1 MSKYLCKTVE
11 TYRVDTEEEANF
23 LIEDNK
29 NQTTFELIKY
39 SSEYKTR
46 KSKGEIIDEYF
57 KITLEKSFCDIKEP
71 DRRIKA
77 IYQVD
82 DTYGTTFD

>member
-82 DTYGTTFD
+82 DAYGPTFD

>member
-46 KSKGEIIDEYF
+46 KSKGEIIDEYWVVSLT
-57 KITLEKSFCDIKEP
+57 KGITDVKEP
-71 DRRIKA
+71 DRRIKVEYSPDEVHYA
-77 IYQVD
+77 
-82 DTYGTTFD
+82 

>member
-57 KITLEKSFCDIKEP
+57 KITLEKGFCDIKEP
-71 DRRIKA
+71 DRRIKVEYSPDEVRYA
-77 IYQVD
+77 
-82 DTYGTTFD
+82 

>member
-77 IYQVD
+77 VYQVD
-82 DTYGTTFD
+82 DGYGTTFD

>member
-57 KITLEKSFCDIKEP
+57 KITLEKSFCDVKEP
-71 DRRIKA
+71 DRRIKVEYSPDEVRYA
-77 IYQVD
+77 
-82 DTYGTTFD
+82 

>member
-46 KSKGEIIDEYF
+46 KSKGEIIDEYWVVSLT
-57 KITLEKSFCDIKEP
+57 KGITDIKEP
-71 DRRIKA
+71 DRRIKVEYSPDEVRYA
-77 IYQVD
+77 
-82 DTYGTTFD
+82 